1 MFISISAT
9 LATIGKKIL
18 AVLAGDKKG
27 RKFLGY
33 VIGITLFIVL
43 LPVIAL
49 YGLFGWMS
57 GGGGLDSA
65 LIENAIPVEYC
76 EQFEQYNEQLLK
88 IESTFSNKGLTEI
101 QINQAKIIY
110 LSCLIGKEN
119 EENFYQKLAE
129 CFQNASA
136 EKPLLDCI
144 SETFGVTFS
153 DSDKEEFNKIY
164 GGSVKD

>member
-1 MFISISAT
+1 VNIAVSIAVV
-9 LATIGKKIL
+9 AKK
-18 AVLAGDKKG
+18 VLSFLLSNKKG

-57 GGGGLDSA
+57 DGGGLDSA
-65 LIENAIPVEYC
+65 LIENVVPSEYR
-76 EQFEQYNEQLLK
+76 EQFEQYDKQLSE
-88 IESTFSNKGLTEI
+88 IENTFSNKGLTQT
-101 QINQAKIIY
+101 QINQAKMIY
-110 LSCLIGKEN
+110 LSCLIGREN
-119 EENFYQKLAE
+119 GEDFYQKLAE
-129 CFQNASA
+129 CFQNASE

-153 DSDKEEFNKIY
+153 DSDKEQFNKIY
-164 GGSVKD
+164 GD

>member
-1 MFISISAT
+1 VFISISAT
-9 LATIGKKIL
+9 LATIGKKLL

-65 LIENAIPVEYC
+65 LIENAVLAEYC
-76 EQFEQYNEQLLK
+76 EQFEQYSKQLSK
-88 IESTFSNKGLTEI
+88 IESTFSNKGLTQT
-101 QINQAKIIY
+101 QIDQAKIIY

-119 EENFYQKLAE
+119 EENFYQKLVG
-129 CFQNASA
+129 CFQNASE

-144 SETFGVTFS
+144 SETFNITFS
-153 DSDKEEFNKIY
+153 DSDKEQFNKIF
-164 GGSVKD
+164 GGSVKG